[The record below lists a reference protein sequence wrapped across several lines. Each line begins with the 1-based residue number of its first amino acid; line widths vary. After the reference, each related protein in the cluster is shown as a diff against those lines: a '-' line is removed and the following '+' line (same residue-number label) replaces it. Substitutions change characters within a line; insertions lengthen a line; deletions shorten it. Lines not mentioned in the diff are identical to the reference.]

1 MTLREFLVKAKVRG
15 YAMEGE
21 RGEAELE
28 NGGKEL
34 SYREGSFE
42 YRDRYFGFNPFIG
55 EEIVWEN
62 GQIIWAMN
70 YYGAVTDASMPSIGV
85 YRFLQQAMRGVKEDR
100 PFRGPELF
108 SEGRFEYR
116 DESEGDV
123 ERFTGTER
131 ILLAGREVYR
141 LDYHGGA
148 VATE

>member
-1 MTLREFLVKAKVRG
+1 MTLREFLVKAKVHG
-15 YAMEGE
+15 YATEGE

-42 YRDRYFGFNPFIG
+42 YKDRYFGFNPFIG
-55 EEIVWEN
+55 EEVVREN
-62 GQIIWAMN
+62 GRIIWAMN
-70 YYGAVTDASMPSIGV
+70 YYGAVTDTSIPSIGV
-85 YRFLQQAMRGVKEDR
+85 YRFLRQAMRHIREDR

-108 SEGRFEYR
+108 SEGGFEYR

-123 ERFTGTER
+123 DCFTGTER

-141 LDYHGGA
+141 LDYHGGTVTA
-148 VATE
+148 E